1 MKKIVLIFV
10 GAILLASCAQSPAI
24 TGMKCE
30 SLVEPICIDSQ
41 TPRFSWTYTEAAGED
56 FVEAGYSIDVATDQ
70 TALDGAGMPELQP
83 YTDYF
88 WRVTA
93 WNEDKS
99 VTLVSPVSRF
109 ATGPM
114 SVEDWTAEWISD
126 GMDKEDES
134 VPMLRKEFNV
144 SKTVERARLY
154 MSAAAY
160 AEIRINGEKAFNARL
175 EPGYTAYNKRNL
187 YTAYDVTDKLEE
199 GENCITAVLGNG
211 FYNEIKPVATWGF
224 HTAPWRGRA
233 RMIAELHVLYK
244 DGTKKVLTSDD
255 SWKTCNDGPYV
266 NNNIYA
272 GDVYDA
278 RKEMPGWDKAGF
290 DDASWEQAVVME
302 APSPV
307 LSAQLMQ
314 PIAEVERISPV
325 EVISWGDTLYMFD
338 FGVNMAGVCELS
350 VEGEAGARV
359 ELTHGEIQLED
370 GSMELCNIE
379 CYFNPVPGYEFQR
392 DTYYLKGEG
401 REVWSPSFNYHGF
414 RYVEVRTDRPMK
426 LDASSLTALKVHTD
440 VPSVGEFHCSNEVFN
455 QIWVMA
461 RRTYLNNLHSIFTD
475 CPQREKNGWTADN
488 FLTTELSLLNF
499 DTAPYFLNKW
509 VYDVIDNIREDGRI
523 SGIMP
528 DWGWGYDDWIG
539 PVWDSSIFSIAEY
552 LYDYTGEIDHIK
564 LLWPVWKRYLD
575 YLKTREEADGLP
587 TYGIGDWVYLN
598 VATPTEFTTPCF
610 YYKDYCVMTRFASLM
625 GEDPAPYA
633 AKAEAIRNAINAKW
647 FNCETD
653 LYANGSQAAQ
663 GVALYMGIVPEGREQ
678 AVADNLARSIE
689 ENNYLLEF
697 GSMGS
702 KTVPRMLTK
711 YGHVQT
717 AYDMAAK
724 KESPNWGGWIE
735 KGMTTLCETWVL
747 RPDWKDASLNHA
759 FLGDVAAW
767 YVSDLAGI
775 SAEESAPG
783 FEHIVIAPHFPEGLD
798 HVSARYDSVRGRI
811 VSSWKRTGD
820 KISVEV
826 DIPVGCTAE
835 FRSCDGSVV
844 RELSAGHNSLE
855 I

>member
-56 FVEAGYSIDVATDQ
+56 FVEAGYSIDVATDPA
-70 TALDGAGMPELQP
+70 ALDGAGMPELQP

-99 VTLVSPVSRF
+99 VTLVSPVSHF

-114 SVEDWTAEWISD
+114 SMEDWTAEWISD
-126 GMDKEDES
+126 GRDKEDES

-187 YTAYDVTDKLEE
+187 YTAYDVTDKLDE

-224 HTAPWRGRA
+224 HAAPWRGRA
-233 RMIAELHVLYK
+233 RMIAELHILYK
-244 DGTKKVLTSDD
+244 DGSKEVVASDD
-255 SWKTCNDGPYV
+255 SWKTFNDGPYV

-290 DDASWEQAVVME
+290 DDTSWEQAVVME

-401 REVWSPSFNYHGF
+401 REVWSPSFN
-414 RYVEVRTDRPMK
+414 
-426 LDASSLTALKVHTD
+426 
-440 VPSVGEFHCSNEVFN
+440 
-455 QIWVMA
+455 
-461 RRTYLNNLHSIFTD
+461 
-475 CPQREKNGWTADN
+475 
-488 FLTTELSLLNF
+488 
-499 DTAPYFLNKW
+499 
-509 VYDVIDNIREDGRI
+509 
-523 SGIMP
+523 
-528 DWGWGYDDWIG
+528 
-539 PVWDSSIFSIAEY
+539 
-552 LYDYTGEIDHIK
+552 
-564 LLWPVWKRYLD
+564 
-575 YLKTREEADGLP
+575 
-587 TYGIGDWVYLN
+587 
-598 VATPTEFTTPCF
+598 
-610 YYKDYCVMTRFASLM
+610 
-625 GEDPAPYA
+625 
-633 AKAEAIRNAINAKW
+633 
-647 FNCETD
+647 
-653 LYANGSQAAQ
+653 
-663 GVALYMGIVPEGREQ
+663 
-678 AVADNLARSIE
+678 
-689 ENNYLLEF
+689 
-697 GSMGS
+697 
-702 KTVPRMLTK
+702 
-711 YGHVQT
+711 
-717 AYDMAAK
+717 
-724 KESPNWGGWIE
+724 
-735 KGMTTLCETWVL
+735 
-747 RPDWKDASLNHA
+747 
-759 FLGDVAAW
+759 
-767 YVSDLAGI
+767 
-775 SAEESAPG
+775 
-783 FEHIVIAPHFPEGLD
+783 
-798 HVSARYDSVRGRI
+798 
-811 VSSWKRTGD
+811 
-820 KISVEV
+820 
-826 DIPVGCTAE
+826 
-835 FRSCDGSVV
+835 
-844 RELSAGHNSLE
+844 
-855 I
+855 